1 MGAIVLKQSQH
12 AKNRKIN
19 TNIAGWLFLV
29 MVSLAMCFFI
39 SKLFS
44 NVFAINT
51 HFFCD
56 EKQFFLIKNKLGIPR
71 VAKNEKFP

>member
-1 MGAIVLKQSQH
+1 MA
-12 AKNRKIN
+12 
-19 TNIAGWLFLV
+19 
-29 MVSLAMCFFI
+29 SLAMCFFI

-56 EKQFFLIKNKLGIPR
+56 EKQFFLMKNKLGLPR